1 MNVDMLPAVSFHD
14 FRAVMTFMTTIYS
27 AVAADET
34 TPIAMPNTEAEVKA
48 DGEQLRK
55 KPVIMMA
62 RPPAE
67 TSPGL
72 LDKMM
77 KLRRTVKGMR
87 RPRTI
92 W

>member
-1 MNVDMLPAVSFHD
+1 MKVEILPAVSFHD
-14 FRAVMTFMTTIYS
+14 LRAVMSFMTTMYS

-34 TPIAMPNTEAEVKA
+34 TPIVTPKTEADVKA
-48 DGEQLRK
+48 EGEQLRK
-55 KPVIMMA
+55 NPLIMMA

-67 TSPGL
+67 ASPGL
-72 LDKMM
+72 LDKMT
-77 KLRRTVKGMR
+77 KLRSTVKGMS